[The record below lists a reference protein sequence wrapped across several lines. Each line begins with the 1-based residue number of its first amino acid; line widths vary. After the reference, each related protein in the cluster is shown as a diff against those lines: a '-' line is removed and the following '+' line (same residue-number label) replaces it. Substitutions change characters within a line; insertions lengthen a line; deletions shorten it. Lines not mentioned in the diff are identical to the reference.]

1 MFQFLKPDL
10 QIHSYMELDADKLIR
25 EGISLLICDID
36 NTLAVHDEALPCAEV
51 CQFVEGIQ
59 SAGLKICLIS
69 NNRKERVERFGE
81 ALGVKAYAFALKPMK
96 HTYRRIL
103 KDYQVS
109 SVESVCLGDQLLT
122 DGIGAK
128 RMKMKIILCQPLS
141 EKDII
146 YTRINRR
153 IERWI
158 LKMFEKRKNDE

>member
-1 MFQFLKPDL
+1 MFQFLMPDL
-10 QIHSYMELDADKLIR
+10 QIHTYLELDVDKLVN

-36 NTLAVHDEALPCAEV
+36 NTLAVHDEALPCGEV
-51 CQFVEGIQ
+51 RQFVERVH
-59 SAGLKICLIS
+59 SSGLKICLIS
-69 NNRKERVERFGE
+69 NNRKERVERFGA

-96 HTYRRIL
+96 HTYRTIL

-109 SVESVCLGDQLLT
+109 SAESVCLGDQLLT

-128 RMKMKIILCQPLS
+128 RMKMKMILCQPLS

-146 YTRINRR
+146 YTKMNRR

>member
-1 MFQFLKPDL
+1 MFRFLKPDL
-10 QIHSYMELDADKLIR
+10 QIHSYLELDADKLIR

-51 CQFVEGIQ
+51 CQFVERIQ
-59 SAGLKICLIS
+59 STGLKICLIS

-109 SVESVCLGDQLLT
+109 SAESVCLGDQLLT

-153 IERWI
+153 IEQWI